1 MKDAISRSQQG
12 QLLTLYSL
20 LPPAAE
26 NDVLLEIAM
35 RLRADEGLRYDR
47 RMMLNNI
54 PIIESYDQ
62 IPDDLYLCHNTRP
75 PPPPSLCMSF
85 MIDEPSHR

>member
-1 MKDAISRSQQG
+1 MASTRPSAMQGAISRSQQG
-12 QLLTLYSL
+12 QLLTLHSL

-35 RLRADEGLRYDR
+35 RLRSEEGLRYDR
-47 RMMLNNI
+47 RMMLNTI

-62 IPDDLYLCHNTRP
+62 MIPGDLYQCHNTYRFAKDQ
-75 PPPPSLCMSF
+75 L
-85 MIDEPSHR
+85 IAD